1 MAERVGLKPIQ
12 CEFESHRGY
21 AVSRKEYTMLNS
33 WDSVPFLG
41 LAVLFFLVGLLV
53 AGIAM
58 WIDRQ
63 NERDWIM
70 PQNSRENSERD
81 NDAAG
86 A

>member
-1 MAERVGLKPIQ
+1 
-12 CEFESHRGY
+12 
-21 AVSRKEYTMLNS
+21 MLNS